1 MSELT
6 LTNPQLTDSQ
16 PNDPTQSDNRSEQ
29 PMSQPTMQGNHVNI
43 NPLTGIEHQV
53 KFMPGTEAIIYE
65 NDRYSY
71 AELYREY
78 RAMAQLMVANG
89 VSADDRVVYLGQN
102 SINYVTTM
110 LACWQLK
117 AVFVPFNFRLAPREM
132 DELMTQA
139 EPVMMVVEPSHQA
152 EVETLAG
159 YQSALPGVKYVLV
172 DDDPYTKVK
181 PNPADFWLYA
191 SREKAAVQD
200 AALPVTPYVADD
212 DLAILMFTS
221 GTTGKPK
228 GVELTFGNLFWNAV
242 NVDTLVDTRRGDTN
256 LAVAP
261 LFHIGGLNALF
272 LRLLVRGGRS
282 VIRRNFD
289 PVQTLKDIEK
299 YHVNQAFLVPAM
311 LSAMQAQPEFA
322 HTKLDSLRALICAG
336 APVPP
341 IVIKQ
346 YETKGV
352 PVQQAWG
359 LTETAPFATYLP
371 TEHTYT
377 KTGSCGIP
385 MPFTEIKLIDPATL
399 EDIEEADVTGE
410 MLVRGANVT
419 RGYWRNPAAVASAF
433 TDDGWFRSGDMGYRD
448 ADGYY
453 YIVDRLKD
461 MIVTGGEN
469 VYPAEVE
476 RVLMEYPGVTDAAVV
491 GRPDP
496 KWGESVVAVVSFEGE
511 DLPTPE
517 SVREFTAK
525 YLARY
530 KLPKELV
537 LTAKVPRNSSG
548 KLDKLS
554 IRKMVSDIQAD

>member
-1 MSELT
+1 
-6 LTNPQLTDSQ
+6 
-16 PNDPTQSDNRSEQ
+16 
-29 PMSQPTMQGNHVNI
+29 MSQETQTMSANTPTLKTVNI
-43 NPLTGIEHQV
+43 NPLAGIEHQV
-53 KFMPGTEAIIYE
+53 KYMPGTEAIIYE

-78 RAMAQLMVANG
+78 RAVARMLAANG
-89 VSADDRVVYLGQN
+89 VNAGDRVVYLGQN
-102 SINYVTTM
+102 SMNYVTTM
-110 LACWQLK
+110 LACWQLG

-132 DELMTQA
+132 DGLMAQA
-139 EPVMMVVEPSHQA
+139 EPVMLIAEPSHQG
-152 EVETLAG
+152 EVEIMAG
-159 YQSALPGVKYVLV
+159 YETALPDVRYVLV
-172 DDDPYTKVK
+172 DDDPYSKVK
-181 PNPADFWLYA
+181 PNPADFWVTSTDA
-191 SREKAAVQD
+191 IHAARDVE
-200 AALPVTPYVADD
+200 LPETPVVGED

-228 GVELTFGNLFWNAV
+228 GVELTYGNLFWNAV

-289 PVQTLKDIEK
+289 PVQTLKDIEE
-299 YHVNQAFLVPAM
+299 YQVNQAFLVPAM
-311 LSAMQAQPEFA
+311 LSAMQAQPEFEHA
-322 HTKLDSLRALICAG
+322 KLDSLRALICAG

-385 MPFTEIKLIDPATL
+385 MPFTEIKLIDPATM
-399 EDIEEADVTGE
+399 EDITEPNQTGE

-419 RGYWRNPAAVASAF
+419 RGYWRNPTAVASAF
-433 TDDGWFRSGDMGYRD
+433 TEDGWFRSGDMGYRD
-448 ADGYY
+448 EEGYY

-496 KWGESVVAVVSFEGE
+496 KWGEAVVAVVSFAGE
-511 DLPTPE
+511 DLPTAE

-537 LTAKVPRNSSG
+537 LTAQVPRNSSG

-554 IRKMVSDIQAD
+554 IRKMVSDIQDD